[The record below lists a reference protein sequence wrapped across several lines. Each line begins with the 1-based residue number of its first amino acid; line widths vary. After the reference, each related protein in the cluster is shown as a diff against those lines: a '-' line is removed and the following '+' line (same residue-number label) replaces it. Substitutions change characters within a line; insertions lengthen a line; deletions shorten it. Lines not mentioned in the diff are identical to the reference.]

1 MLSRLRKAVP
11 DIHSRYSLPAT
22 SSVRPAKLTSWPILD
37 SSSLPKTYHH
47 YSVLYRLLFNRPL
60 VGQDQWALHVPLGK
74 LHTERLVPVDDD
86 VRTMIRRI
94 LTLRTISVTNSPSF
108 LLPRSQSRTRVYH
121 RLSYALSCAAKRA
134 GCSHHVTCH

>member
-60 VGQDQWALHVPLGK
+60 GSPECQSVGPSPPYFAKLGSPAIS
-74 LHTERLVPVDDD
+74 TPA
-86 VRTMIRRI
+86 
-94 LTLRTISVTNSPSF
+94 TLR
-108 LLPRSQSRTRVYH
+108 LLRHNGHHEAANRNWDATAPGSLYAPTGLAH
-121 RLSYALSCAAKRA
+121 R
-134 GCSHHVTCH
+134 G

>member
-60 VGQDQWALHVPLGK
+60 GESEV
-74 LHTERLVPVDDD
+74 
-86 VRTMIRRI
+86 
-94 LTLRTISVTNSPSF
+94 SPIGHSY
-108 LLPRSQSRTRVYH
+108 RNASIGSTRVARH
-121 RLSYALSCAAKRA
+121 AGIQHATMEVAASNRATATNVSGSY
-134 GCSHHVTCH
+134 GFT

>member
-47 YSVLYRLLFNRPL
+47 YSLLYRLLFNRPIGSAL
-60 VGQDQWALHVPLGK
+60 ATDALFSSLPASLRYVVLLAPAIDQRSPTRIASYGHK
-74 LHTERLVPVDDD
+74 LAERITV
-86 VRTMIRRI
+86 
-94 LTLRTISVTNSPSF
+94 
-108 LLPRSQSRTRVYH
+108 
-121 RLSYALSCAAKRA
+121 
-134 GCSHHVTCH
+134 